1 MNKVVY
7 LIGQIL
13 SIVYPIRLESKLIK
27 QLDKIYSYR
36 IVRVFGHVG
45 KGLFCERSIRL
56 WNAEYIEL
64 GDCVHVFSRSVLAVH
79 KKDADHHGVIKIGN
93 NVTLGEYTHIT
104 SATSIFIGDNVL
116 LGRRVTITD
125 NSHGA
130 SNFTDMTIPP
140 LQRILYPLKGV
151 SIASN
156 VWIGDNV
163 VILPGVT
170 IGEGS
175 IIGANAVVTKDI
187 PPYSVAVGNPARV
200 VKSVMSREL

>member
-79 KKDADHHGVIKIGN
+79 KKDADHHGVIK
-93 NVTLGEYTHIT
+93 
-104 SATSIFIGDNVL
+104 IGDNVL